1 MTQLLAVVI
10 YYPKSQKKQIREKQ
24 YFIFEVQNDNLNAL
38 DSSELKWYDRYQKII
53 DLDHLH

>member
-10 YYPKSQKKQIREKQ
+10 YYPKSKKKQIRRKQ
-24 YFIFEVQNDNLNAL
+24 CFIFDVQNDNLNAL
-38 DSSELKWYDRYQKII
+38 DSSEHKWYDRYQKII